1 MIRRNGF
8 DPGVSAGTWNAA
20 KSEAREAMTEVARQR
35 LTMSYTELVRR
46 IKSLHLAPHD
56 HRLAHMLGEI
66 STDEDNAGR
75 GLLTVVVVHQG
86 GDMRPG
92 PGFFELARS
101 RGRDTPDR
109 VRCWLAELER
119 VYAAWAD

>member
-1 MIRRNGF
+1 MIRREGF
-8 DPGVSAGTWNAA
+8 DPGVSEESWNAA
-20 KSEAREAMTEVARQR
+20 KSEARMAIEEVARQR
-35 LTMSYTELVRR
+35 RTISYTELVRQ
-46 IKSLHLAPHD
+46 IESLYLVPHD

-66 STDEDNAGR
+66 STEEDNVGR

-101 RGRDTPDR
+101 RGRDTSDR
-109 VRCWLAELER
+109 
-119 VYAAWAD
+119 D